1 MRTSLCTYTRLCT
14 QTGTLNKYLHEHK
27 HYSTSTCTNTRTSIH
42 IQVQYMNE
50 CTHEYCT
57 MYMHEY
63 RASSCTSK
71 GKTTIICTPQN
82 YRWQN
87 KKEYKGKTNWAQSA
101 LARAVPA
108 RPPPWLHSYTIW
120 LLYQPGGTHR
130 PPPFVFISR
139 LLRHS
144 SLRLYGRKYCF

>member
-108 RPPPWLHSYTIW
+108 RPPPDSTPTQSGCCTSPAAPTDH
-120 LLYQPGGTHR
+120 H
-130 PPPFVFISR
+130 PFVSISH
-139 LLRHS
+139 LRQC
-144 SLRLYGRKYCF
+144 YFEKTMT